1 MESQLVHKTQMK
13 FTAKPEILLL
23 LYQNHDT
30 IKNLAFIGFHTES
43 QTATGTPVLHV
54 RSQRRC
60 GRPSIGRSRSLPDRT
75 RPRNRPDRAD
85 RRALRHLG
93 WTISPTC
100 FLGLKY
106 GLANDEGVSGVVFI
120 DFETTERI
128 VHLSQL
134 I

>member
-30 IKNLAFIGFHTES
+30 IKNVAFIGFHTES

-75 RPRNRPDRAD
+75 RPRNRPHEADRAVFPSV
-85 RRALRHLG
+85 RLTVFAR
-93 WTISPTC
+93 T
-100 FLGLKY
+100 FLCLKN
-106 GLANDEGVSGVVFI
+106 GLANDEGVSDVVFVR
-120 DFETTERI
+120 FCWCNET
-128 VHLSQL
+128 
-134 I
+134 